1 VQTVLLH
8 KIEVKPLESH
18 GTL

>member
-1 VQTVLLH
+1 MCRFH

-18 GTL
+18 GLF